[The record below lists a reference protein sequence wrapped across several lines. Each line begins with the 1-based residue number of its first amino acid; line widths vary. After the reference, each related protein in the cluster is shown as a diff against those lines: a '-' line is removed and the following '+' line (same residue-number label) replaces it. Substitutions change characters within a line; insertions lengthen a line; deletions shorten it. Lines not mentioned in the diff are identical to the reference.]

1 MQHTRSAAYECHVFA
16 GSSTTAGYK
25 YMHSQPLLMLAQG
38 RIEEWI
44 REWRLSSAESRDLY
58 LETAALLRTNKVGNR
73 VPIMKLISP
82 GDKAQTH

>member
-1 MQHTRSAAYECHVFA
+1 MTSLLRSTHDLLLVNAAFLLDFPL
-16 GSSTTAGYK
+16 TAGYK
-25 YMHSQPLLMLAQG
+25 YMHSQPLLVLAQG

-73 VPIMKLISP
+73 VPIVKLNFS
-82 GDKAQTH
+82 

>member
-1 MQHTRSAAYECHVFA
+1 
-16 GSSTTAGYK
+16 
-25 YMHSQPLLMLAQG
+25 MHSQPLLVLAQG

-73 VPIMKLISP
+73 VPTRKLDFS
-82 GDKAQTH
+82 